1 MRSPALPILHWFA
14 IGCIASFLTLS
25 SHCAESRPS
34 ADAAKWEAL
43 VQKKLSQPP
52 PEEGSVICVGSS
64 HMAKWITL
72 EEDLAPLRTYN
83 MGIGGSRMRHAAELF
98 IPRLVLPFKPRA
110 VLLYEGSNDLAAGV
124 QPAEILKSFQSLYQ
138 QLHEVLPKTRL
149 YVLGVV
155 PSPGKRFE
163 RWDAIVELNHL
174 LESECAQNPWMR
186 FLDTTSALLDKEGKP
201 RLECFIPNDIH
212 MTPAGYEVW
221 KSVIAPVLIPAERA
235 FESAQTVAP

>member
-1 MRSPALPILHWFA
+1 MRSPALPILSYFA
-14 IGCIASFLTLS
+14 VVCIASS
-25 SHCAESRPS
+25 PIPPAHCAESRLG

-52 PEEGSVICVGSS
+52 PREGSVICVGSS
-64 HMAKWITL
+64 HMAKWSTL

-110 VLLYEGSNDLAAGV
+110 VLLYEGSNDLAAGI

-138 QLHEVLPKTRL
+138 QLHETLPQTRL

-163 RWDAIVELNHL
+163 KWEAILELNHL
-174 LESECAQNPWMR
+174 LEAECAQNPWMR
-186 FLDTTSALLDKEGKP
+186 FLDTTSGLLDKEGKP
-201 RLECFIPNDIH
+201 RMECFIPNDIH
-212 MTPAGYEVW
+212 MTAAGYEVW
-221 KSVIAPVLIPAERA
+221 KSIVAPVLIPAESDLA
-235 FESAQTVAP
+235 PTQSVAP

>member
-1 MRSPALPILHWFA
+1 
-14 IGCIASFLTLS
+14 
-25 SHCAESRPS
+25 ESRLG

-52 PEEGSVICVGSS
+52 PQEGSVICVGSS
-64 HMAKWITL
+64 HMAKWSTL

-110 VLLYEGSNDLAAGV
+110 VLLYEGSNDLAAGI

-138 QLHEVLPKTRL
+138 QLHETLPQTRL

-163 RWDAIVELNHL
+163 KWEAILELNHL
-174 LESECAQNPWMR
+174 LEAECAQNPWMR
-186 FLDTTSALLDKEGKP
+186 FLDTTSGLLDKEGKP
-201 RLECFIPNDIH
+201 RMECFIPNDIH
-212 MTPAGYEVW
+212 MTAAGYEVW
-221 KSVIAPVLIPAERA
+221 KSIVAPVLIPAESDLA
-235 FESAQTVAP
+235 PTQSVAP